1 MEIPHFRSYVRE
13 VERLLQQA
21 EQRDGGAVAEAAQLI
36 ASAIADGRVLYVF
49 GPSHA
54 GILAQDLFYRAG
66 GLAAVE
72 PIMPAGLMLNERP
85 VTRTTHLERLPG
97 YADTV
102 LRDLPIGQGDVMLII
117 SVSGRNPIAVEMC
130 TGAQVRGARV
140 IALTSLTY
148 SRSVSARGKARL
160 FEVAD
165 VVIDLPGQVGDAAV
179 SLPGLE
185 QKIGPT
191 STAVG
196 SAMLHGLMVE
206 VAGRLLERGVRPPVL
221 LSENLDSAA
230 ATNVEL
236 LRQYKG
242 KVSYL

>member
-1 MEIPHFRSYVRE
+1 MKRSTERILTTHTGSLPRPPQV
-13 VERLLQQA
+13 VELMLH
-21 EQRDGGAVAEAAQLI
+21 EQNNPGAK
-36 ASAIADGRVLYVF
+36 
-49 GPSHA
+49 A
-54 GILAQDLFYRAG
+54 GELK
-66 GLAAVE
+66 AAVRR
-72 PIMPAGLMLNERP
+72 A
-85 VTRTTHLERLPG
+85 
-97 YADTV
+97 
-102 LRDLPIGQGDVMLII
+102 
-117 SVSGRNPIAVEMC
+117 
-130 TGAQVRGARV
+130 
-140 IALTSLTY
+140 
-148 SRSVSARGKARL
+148 
-160 FEVAD
+160 VAD